1 MDGSRQDNTDGDS
14 MAELTPGE
22 RLALLKKKHGTLE
35 QVAKEYNSTTFL
47 VYDEDGEISY
57 KGNTKPDDM
66 RKYKGKKLIEMQ
78 SNHISFMEEN
88 GRSMAQFIVQE
99 DEHGTPIVTFKP
111 VDKPTYDVDKE
122 FLTEVV
128 EAKDDSWDIKVSVQQ
143 TKFIVFLKSKK
154 KVKDNIVL
162 YITAPSDPHILYEK
176 LNININDLQKN
187 KVMEFK
193 KDYNLNDFSIYTRK
207 LYDKYVRS

>member
-22 RLALLKKKHGTLE
+22 RLALLKNKHGSLE
-35 QVAKEYNSTTFL
+35 KVQAEHLHTTFI
-47 VYDEDGEISY
+47 VYDDEGDIHY
-57 KGNTKPDDM
+57 KGHAKPDDM
-66 RKYKGKKLIEMQ
+66 RKYKGKKLVEMQ
-78 SNHISFMEEN
+78 SGHISFMEES
-88 GRSMAQFIVQE
+88 GRSMAQFIVEE
-99 DEHGTPIVTFKP
+99 DEHGTPIVTFRP

-122 FLTEVV
+122 FLTEILQ
-128 EAKDDSWDIKVSVQQ
+128 EENDGWDIKVSVQQ